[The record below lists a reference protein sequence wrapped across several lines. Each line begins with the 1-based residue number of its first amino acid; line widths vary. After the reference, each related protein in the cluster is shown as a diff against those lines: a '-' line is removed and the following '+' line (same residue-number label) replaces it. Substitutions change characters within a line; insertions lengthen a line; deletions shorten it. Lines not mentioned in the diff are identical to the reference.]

1 MSVKIRFLPQL
12 IQPFPSKCS
21 HTFSDQSMGI
31 SVTLVP
37 GENEVTDDEW
47 EVIQSSPAYPMHEE
61 FETMIVR
68 ESPRPPEPKPSA
80 PSPPAPKK

>member
-1 MSVKIRFLPQL
+1 MIKIRFLPEL
-12 IQPFPSKCS
+12 IRPFPSKCP
-21 HTFSDQSMGI
+21 HTFSDQSLGI

-37 GENEVTDDEW
+37 GENEITEDQW

-68 ESPRPPEPKPSA
+68 ESSKPPA
-80 PSPPAPKK
+80 TPPAPKK